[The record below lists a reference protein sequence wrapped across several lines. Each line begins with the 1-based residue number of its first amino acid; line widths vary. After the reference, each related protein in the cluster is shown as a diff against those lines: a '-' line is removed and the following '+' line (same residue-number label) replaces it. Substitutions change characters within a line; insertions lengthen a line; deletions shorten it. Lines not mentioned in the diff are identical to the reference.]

1 MTKTTPDRNI
11 ESDEPHWIE
20 WVTGAL
26 SAAVVLI
33 VIIWI
38 AKDAI
43 TDRDMSPDLHGA
55 VLRID
60 ARSEGFQV
68 LFEIRNS
75 SSQTA
80 SQVTV
85 RAELSNSSKPV
96 EVAETIV
103 DYVPGHSRA
112 TGGIIFQNN
121 PYGKDI
127 AIRAT
132 SFNKP

>member
-1 MTKTTPDRNI
+1 MTKTTPGKDI
-11 ESDEPHWIE
+11 ETNEPHWIE

-38 AKDAI
+38 AKDAL
-43 TDRDMSPDLHGA
+43 TDRDVAPDLHGA
-55 VLRID
+55 VLQID

-68 LFEIRNS
+68 LFEIQNS

-85 RAELSNSSKPV
+85 RAELSDSSKPV
-96 EVAETIV
+96 EVAETIF
-103 DYVPGHSRA
+103 DYVPGHSKSK
-112 TGGIIFQNN
+112 GGIIFQNN
-121 PYGKDI
+121 PYGKAI
-127 AIRAT
+127 SIRAT
-132 SFNKP
+132 SFNEP

>member
-1 MTKTTPDRNI
+1 MTKTTPGKDI
-11 ESDEPHWIE
+11 ETNEPHWIE

-43 TDRDMSPDLHGA
+43 MDRDVSPDLHGA
-55 VLRID
+55 VLQID

-68 LFEIRNS
+68 LFEIQNS

-85 RAELSNSSKPV
+85 RAELSDSSKSV

-103 DYVPGHSRA
+103 DYVPGNSKA
-112 TGGIIFQNN
+112 KGGIIFQNN
-121 PYGKDI
+121 PYGKAI
-127 AIRAT
+127 AIRAA
-132 SFNKP
+132 SFNEP